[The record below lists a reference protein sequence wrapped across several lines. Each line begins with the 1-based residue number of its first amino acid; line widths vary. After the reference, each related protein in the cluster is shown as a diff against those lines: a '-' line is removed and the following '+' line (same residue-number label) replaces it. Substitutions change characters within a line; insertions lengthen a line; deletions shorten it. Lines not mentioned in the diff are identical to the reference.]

1 MVAALLIGAGM
12 GFIVLFMML
21 RPRRH
26 SHSREIRKLMSSVI
40 PHLPPVKPESAP
52 SNLRFAGIG
61 ILFLILGVG
70 LMGLDKPTASFNGL
84 LQLFVLIFMSFG
96 AVVMLLPI
104 LITFSIWRR
113 VQEACDRGDY
123 SEAVRIARRL
133 NFFSVG
139 SMLYQQASILL
150 FAGHYDKAEHLY
162 LEALAGEITTLES
175 PVISLANL
183 AWIMTR
189 QKRYEEAEAVLHT
202 ALEVH
207 QLTTGEIE
215 TVYSNLAEVYL
226 YQGIW
231 PEEALRLAQMA
242 YQAKK
247 ESLLGSQVDRQ
258 MWGHILGNQ
267 AWALALMGQFT
278 KAEKTLQAA
287 FKESDPNFAP
297 GYAGV
302 YYRAGRV
309 KLLEGSYKEAQIHF
323 ETAVE
328 IAPHS
333 AYAQLSRQAL
343 EELLPV

>member
-1 MVAALLIGAGM
+1 MAAALLIGAGM
-12 GFIVLFMML
+12 GFIMLPVML

-26 SHSREIRKLMSSVI
+26 PHSREIRKLMSSVI
-40 PHLPPVKPESAP
+40 PHLPPVKSESAP
-52 SNLRFAGIG
+52 ANLRFVAVGVALLPIGIG
-61 ILFLILGVG
+61 
-70 LMGLDKPTASFNGL
+70 L
-84 LQLFVLIFMSFG
+84 LVLNPPATDFSGVLISFLAG
-96 AVVMLLPI
+96 FFALMAVVMLLPL
-104 LITFSIWRR
+104 LITFSIWGR
-113 VQEACDRGDY
+113 VLKAGDRGDY
-123 SEAVRIARRL
+123 THALQSARGL

-150 FAGHYDKAEHLY
+150 FAGHYDKAEQLFM
-162 LEALAGEITTLES
+162 EALAGEITTLES
-175 PVISLANL
+175 PVISMANL

-207 QLTTGEIE
+207 ELTTGEIE

-226 YQGIW
+226 YQGIQ

-247 ESLLGSQVDRQ
+247 KSTLGSQVDRQ

-267 AWALALMGQFT
+267 AWALALMGQF
-278 KAEKTLQAA
+278 KEAETTLQAA
-287 FKESDPNFAP
+287 FKEGDPNFAP

-343 EELLPV
+343 EELLPA